1 MPRLDPDAAIGHW
14 KNSQTVMST
23 PPTPPSSPRTQNA
36 LLRSCE
42 CTHTQ
47 TTSSATLLL
56 TARNSPGATVSL
68 KITYQGNQIVV
79 EEGSTAL
86 IGSGEA
92 SQIRI
97 ARPGISR
104 RHAVI
109 AFDGT
114 TWKVEDADS
123 RNGTF
128 ANGQRIHVATIEAP
142 TTLILGHPTEGEAV
156 TFTPVRNSSATVQ
169 DEIDS
174 FLMPDPPPPA
184 PPRAP
189 RSQRTP
195 AAAPATAP
203 VRAASR
209 ADATE
214 LEAVLRDQIAAIRG
228 LTWSVWGMIGVTAAL
243 CVLTLFVGVLG
254 S

>member
-1 MPRLDPDAAIGHW
+1 M
-14 KNSQTVMST
+14 
-23 PPTPPSSPRTQNA
+23 
-36 LLRSCE
+36 
-42 CTHTQ
+42 
-47 TTSSATLLL
+47 
-56 TARNSPGATVSL
+56 SL
-68 KITYQGNQIVV
+68 KITYQGHQVVV
-79 EEGSTAL
+79 EEGSTAF
-86 IGSGEA
+86 IGSGES

-114 TWKVEDADS
+114 NWKVEDAES

-128 ANGQRIHVATIEAP
+128 ANGQRIHVATIDTP

-156 TFTPVRNSSATVQ
+156 TFTPIRNSSATVQ

-174 FLMPDPPPPA
+174 FMMPDAPPPA

-189 RSQRTP
+189 RPQRTP
-195 AAAPATAP
+195 AAAAAPA
-203 VRAASR
+203 RAVSR

-214 LEAVLRDQIAAIRG
+214 LEAILRDQIAAIKG
-228 LTWSVWGMIGVTAAL
+228 LTWSVWAMIGVTAAL

-254 S
+254 G